1 MAESITQFRLCGN
14 EWRYCNGLCAQCPL
28 TKIEY
33 STTTD
38 TCTSEERGVQEWLLL

>member
-1 MAESITQFRLCGN
+1 MAESVTQFRLCGN
-14 EWRYCNGLCAQCPL
+14 KWRYCNGLCAQCPL

-38 TCTSEERGVQEWLLL
+38 TRTPKERDGEK